1 MPGKMARSG
10 PQPPFGLPDVPA
22 AIHISRGSCGKARK
36 AQAFTPVRESS
47 GESAMNIAQR
57 IAQNRTDAM
66 AFVGTEGVEPSLTNG
81 DVTVLINALAR
92 TVRLA
97 DFSSSDRIAVMTP
110 RGKDGLLAFLAIS
123 SYATCCPLDPRLTE
137 DELALTL
144 RDLKVV
150 ALVDTT
156 GGLISEMSRIRS
168 AYRFAP

>member
-1 MPGKMARSG
+1 MNSSFLCR
-10 PQPPFGLPDVPA
+10 
-22 AIHISRGSCGKARK
+22 RGDRI
-36 AQAFTPVRESS
+36 VRESS

-66 AFVGTEGVEPSLTNG
+66 AFFGTEGVEPSLTYG

-97 DFSSSDRIAVMTP
+97 DFSSLDRIAVMTP

-156 GGLISEMSRIRS
+156 DDDARVTL
-168 AYRFAP
+168 APDRDGAALQPA